1 MEAAHGAVDSG
12 GLIIL
17 DNSDKPQN
25 HPAMQRMA
33 DLGYLRIDFTGTR
46 PLATRFNCTSVF
58 SRRMESWLS
67 RTRRP
72 PRSWGQ

>member
-1 MEAAHGAVDSG
+1 
-12 GLIIL
+12 LIIL